1 MSEVS
6 VTINGR
12 DYLVA
17 CEDGQEEQ
25 LEKLA
30 AFVDKKMVE
39 LVASVGQIGDAR
51 LLVMTTLLI
60 ADELSEA
67 YQQLEA
73 GAAANGA
80 SQGAEESMA
89 AALESCAQRIEN
101 IAARLEH
108 G

>member
-1 MSEVS
+1 MSEIS

-25 LEKLA
+25 LDKLA
-30 AFVDKKMVE
+30 HFVDKKMSE

-60 ADELSEA
+60 ADELSDA
-67 YQQLEA
+67 YQQLETGA
-73 GAAANGA
+73 GANGS

-89 AALESCAQRIEN
+89 SALESCAQRIEN

-108 G
+108 V

>member
-1 MSEVS
+1 MGEIS

-12 DYLVA
+12 DYPVA

-25 LEKLA
+25 LDKLA
-30 AFVDKKMVE
+30 HFVDKKMGE

-67 YQQLEA
+67 YQQLKA
-73 GAAANGA
+73 GAGTNGS
-80 SQGAEESMA
+80 SQGAEDSMA
-89 AALESCAQRIEN
+89 AALESCAQRIES

>member
-30 AFVDKKMVE
+30 AFVDKKMGE

-73 GAAANGA
+73 GANGS

-89 AALESCAQRIEN
+89 ATLESCAQRIEN

-108 G
+108 V